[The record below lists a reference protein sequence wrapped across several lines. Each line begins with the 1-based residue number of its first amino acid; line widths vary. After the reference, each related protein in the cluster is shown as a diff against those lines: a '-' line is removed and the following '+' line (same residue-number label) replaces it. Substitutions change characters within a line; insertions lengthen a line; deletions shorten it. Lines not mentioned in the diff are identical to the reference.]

1 MNGQLNWNSRKTL
14 SVGLAGLLVV
24 IVAGACATPTAAPE
38 ATPVPT
44 ISTATSAPA
53 PTATTAPTREPTAV
67 PTPTPTHTPTP
78 LAPTATPEPS
88 ARYELTFEATW
99 SEVSHP
105 LAFPPNPH
113 FSGLIGA
120 SHSPAV
126 QLWTEGEGA
135 TPGIQN
141 MAETG
146 GKSPLDGEIAV
157 LIDNGD
163 ACGVIS
169 GGGIN
174 PSPGSVMVTFT
185 VTQDCPL
192 VSVVSMVAPSPDWFV
207 GVSGLSLLEDGGWV
221 EQKVVELAPYDAG
234 TDSGGTYT
242 APNEPTADPE
252 TIHKI
257 EVAPLLIDGA
267 VPPLGTF
274 TFTRVSDD

>member
-1 MNGQLNWNSRKTL
+1 MHGKLKWTSGTAL
-14 SVGLAGLLVV
+14 DVGLAGLLVLV
-24 IVAGACATPTAAPE
+24 LASACAAPTAAPE

-44 ISTATSAPA
+44 IPAATSVPA
-53 PTATTAPTREPTAV
+53 PTATTVPTDEPTAV
-67 PTPTPTHTPTP
+67 PTPTRTATP
-78 LAPTATPEPS
+78 LPPTATPEPS

-99 SEVSHP
+99 SEATHP
-105 LAFPPNPH
+105 VAFPPNPH

-120 SHSPAV
+120 SHSSSV
-126 QLWTEGEGA
+126 RLWEEGGAA

-146 GKSPLDGEIAV
+146 GKSPLDGEIAA
-157 LIDNGD
+157 LIESGD
-163 ACGVIS
+163 ACGLIS
-169 GGGIN
+169 GGGVN
-174 PSPGSVMVTFT
+174 PSPGSVTVSFA

-192 VSVVSMVAPSPDWFV
+192 VSVVSMIAPSPDWFV

-234 TDSGGTYT
+234 TDSGSTYT

-252 TIHKI
+252 TIYRI
-257 EVAPLLIDGA
+257 EVEPLLIDGA

-274 TFTRVSDD
+274 TFTRVGGP